1 MNSRSGMWSNTE
13 QLANQIR
20 VWLGTRET
28 AGHRDVHS
36 LGNKEHQL
44 QDSRWLRI
52 REREGIY
59 AGQQVAEN
67 KREGGDLCRTAGG

>member
-1 MNSRSGMWSNTE
+1 M
-13 QLANQIR
+13 
-20 VWLGTRET
+20 
-28 AGHRDVHS
+28 
-36 LGNKEHQL
+36 

-52 REREGIY
+52 REKEGIY